1 MERLMQIADEMQ
13 EKFERYDLLFRVSGR
28 ACQLVRKLLDLVDD
42 AVFFGAKRGRGA
54 RRHGRM
60 AETCLIEVRVGD
72 LDVDE
77 VPPACLLAGAI
88 PVRVTIL
95 VRPGRRS
102 GDIVCSEG
110 VRIGC
115 E

>member
-1 MERLMQIADEMQ
+1 MERLMQIADEME

-42 AVFFGAKRGRGA
+42 AVICGAKGGRGA
-54 RRHGRM
+54 RWHGRM

-72 LDVDE
+72 LDVHE
-77 VPPACLLAGAI
+77 VPLTCPRACAI
-88 PVRVTIL
+88 LVRVTEP